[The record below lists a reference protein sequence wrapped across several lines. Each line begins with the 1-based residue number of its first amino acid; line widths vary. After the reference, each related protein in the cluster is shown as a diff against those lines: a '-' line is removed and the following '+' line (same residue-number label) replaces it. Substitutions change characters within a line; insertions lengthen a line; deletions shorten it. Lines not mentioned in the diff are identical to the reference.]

1 VGDGRLG
8 SAEDYTPAPIQPSVR
23 LSVLPSLQVNLVGGS
38 LSTEESLTLDTWAVE
53 ATDKSWRLDRQKA
66 VGAIEKGHD
75 IAELRA
81 FLQTREDQPLPETV
95 ESFIKI
101 TGKQGKVLKISGT
114 ALLIDC
120 ENAEI
125 AAMIAAHKETAGLC
139 LRAGDR
145 RLVVRVEH
153 EEKFRN
159 QIRILGFGMTA

>member
-1 VGDGRLG
+1 
-8 SAEDYTPAPIQPSVR
+8 
-23 LSVLPSLQVNLVGGS
+23 LPSLQVNVVGGS

-75 IAELRA
+75 IAELRT

-95 ESFIKI
+95 ESFIKT
-101 TGKQGKVLKISGT
+101 TGKQGKALKISGT

-125 AAMIAAHKETAGLC
+125 AVMIATHKETAGLC
-139 LRAGDR
+139 LHAGDR
-145 RLVVRVEH
+145 QLVVRLEN
-153 EEKFRN
+153 EAKFRN
-159 QIRILGFGMTA
+159 LIRILGFGMTA